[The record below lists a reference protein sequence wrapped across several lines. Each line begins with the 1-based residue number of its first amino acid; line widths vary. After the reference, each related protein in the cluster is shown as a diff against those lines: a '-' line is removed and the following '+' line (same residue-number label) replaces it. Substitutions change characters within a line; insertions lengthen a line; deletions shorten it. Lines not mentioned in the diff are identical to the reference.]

1 MKSQKQYKRIL
12 LLLAMLSAATF
23 ANAQNDTKDYQVSGI
38 VPDDISKI
46 YIYKS
51 NGLSS
56 PEMLDSVAITD
67 GRFTMS
73 GTRPAYDLLSLGTKG
88 INSIQFF
95 NDGEPLTM
103 DFVNDSLSASP
114 LNEKFCR
121 YCKEN
126 KRFTDE
132 FYRLFMASRQTK
144 DEAKIKE
151 LEQQIAANQEANDEF
166 ARAIIRDNRNNV
178 IAAYY
183 LEAVNSQSPI
193 ADAS

>member
-95 NDGEPLTM
+95 
-103 DFVNDSLSASP
+103 
-114 LNEKFCR
+114 
-121 YCKEN
+121 
-126 KRFTDE
+126 
-132 FYRLFMASRQTK
+132 RQ
-144 DEAKIKE
+144 
-151 LEQQIAANQEANDEF
+151 
-166 ARAIIRDNRNNV
+166 
-178 IAAYY
+178 
-183 LEAVNSQSPI
+183 
-193 ADAS
+193 